1 MKYKILIGCML
12 CLFSF
17 IPKGAANLVL
27 NPYTSQE
34 ISADSIIE
42 RVMTFA
48 PSYESIVSDY
58 RANLYIKGK
67 MNIQKKNFIL
77 RYVPSMFRLQ
87 KGVREYLLETYSD
100 LHYTAPNIYDQKVK
114 ASQGTVRGNRGL
126 PGLLE
131 YFSVNIYSSSLLND
145 ERLLSPLAKNGQKY
159 YKYRIDSVMGDPNN
173 LDYRIRFIP
182 RTKSDQLVGGYMIVS
197 SNVWSVREIRFSG
210 RSELIT
216 FTCWIKMGEVGKK
229 DEFLPIRYDVEALFK
244 FLGNKVDGNYTA
256 SLDYK
261 SIELKE
267 RKVRKKEKKK
277 YNLSESFSL
286 QCDTNAYK
294 TDASTFGVLRPIP
307 LSEGEKQLYKDY
319 TYRRDTVSVQQKTK
333 SQAFWGTMGDLMVED
348 YKFNL
353 SNIGSVRFSPFI
365 NPLLFSYSGS
375 NGLSYRQ
382 DFRYNRIFRGDKWLR
397 IVPKLGYNFTR
408 KEFYWSLNADFE
420 YWPQKR
426 GFFRLSVGNGN
437 RIYSSKMLDE
447 LKAMPDSIFNFDL
460 IHLEYFNFRND
471 SIANALFDLLAEKV
485 KEGVE
490 VRAMFDAFGN
500 WSNNK
505 PLKKRHLKKIRE
517 QGIEIVKFDPFTFPY
532 INHAAHRDHRKI
544 AVIDGEV
551 AYTGGMNIADY
562 YINGLPKIGTWRDM
576 HMRIEGDAVNDLQ
589 EIFLTI
595 WNKETKQNIGG
606 EAYFPKH
613 KEQSDS
619 TNVVVA
625 IVDRTPKKN
634 SRMLSHAYAMSIY
647 SAQKNVHIVNPYFV
661 PTSSIN
667 KALQRTIER
676 GVDVTIMVSSAS
688 DIPFTPDAA
697 LYKLHKLMKR
707 GATVYM
713 YNGGFHH
720 SKIMMVDDIFC
731 TVGTANLNSRS
742 LRYDYE
748 TNAFIFNKE
757 ITGELNEMF
766 RNDIEHC
773 TQLTPEFW
781 KKRSPWKK
789 FVGWFA
795 NLFTPFL

>member
-1 MKYKILIGCML
+1 MKEIRQLRDKILIGCIL

-17 IPKGAANLVL
+17 ISKGAANNYIM
-27 NPYTSQE
+27 NPYTHQE

-48 PSYESIVSDY
+48 PLYETIVSDY

-67 MNIQKKNFIL
+67 MDIQKKNFIL

-131 YFSVNIYSSSLLND
+131 YFNVNIYSSSLLND

-159 YKYRIDSVMGDPNN
+159 YKYQIDSVMGDPNN
-173 LDYRIRFIP
+173 LDYRVRFIP
-182 RTKSDQLVGGYMIVS
+182 RTKSDQLVGGYMVVS

-216 FTCWIKMGEVGKK
+216 FTCWIQMGDVGKK
-229 DEFLPIRYDVEALFK
+229 NEFLPVRYDVEALFK

-267 RKVRKKEKKK
+267 KKVRKKEKRK

-294 TDASTFGVLRPIP
+294 TDASTFAIMRPIP
-307 LSEGEKQLYKDY
+307 LNESEKKLYFDNAL
-319 TYRRDTVSVQQKTK
+319 RRDTATIQKPSK

-382 DFRYNRIFRGDKWLR
+382 DFRYNRLFRGDKLLR

-426 GFFRLSVGNGN
+426 GFFRLNVGNGN
-437 RIYSSKMLDE
+437 RIYSSKVLDE
-447 LKAMPDSIFNFDL
+447 LKAMPDGIFNFDL
-460 IHLEYFNFRND
+460 IHLDYFKDLYFNFRHTVEIVNGLD
-471 SIANALFDLLAEKV
+471 IGLGFSAHKRTAVEPSRFVITGDYPMPPPEFMDKFKNTYISFAPRIRIEWTPGLYYYMNGKRKINLHSIYPTFSVDYERGIKEVFKSTGEYERIEFDLQHQIRMGLMRNIYYRFGFGAFTNQDELYFV
-485 KEGVE
+485 DFANFSRHNLPVGWNDEIGGVFQVLDSRWYNSSRRY
-490 VRAMFDAFGN
+490 VRGHFTYEAPF
-500 WSNNK
+500 
-505 PLKKRHLKKIRE
+505 LILRHLMKYTRYVQNERIYISALSMPHLQPYLE
-517 QGIEIVKFDPFTFPY
+517 VGYGIGTHIFDVGVFVSSENWKFGGIGCKFTF
-532 INHAAHRDHRKI
+532 
-544 AVIDGEV
+544 E
-551 AYTGGMNIADY
+551 
-562 YINGLPKIGTWRDM
+562 L
-576 HMRIEGDAVNDLQ
+576 
-589 EIFLTI
+589 
-595 WNKETKQNIGG
+595 
-606 EAYFPKH
+606 
-613 KEQSDS
+613 
-619 TNVVVA
+619 
-625 IVDRTPKKN
+625 
-634 SRMLSHAYAMSIY
+634 
-647 SAQKNVHIVNPYFV
+647 
-661 PTSSIN
+661 
-667 KALQRTIER
+667 
-676 GVDVTIMVSSAS
+676 
-688 DIPFTPDAA
+688 
-697 LYKLHKLMKR
+697 
-707 GATVYM
+707 
-713 YNGGFHH
+713 
-720 SKIMMVDDIFC
+720 
-731 TVGTANLNSRS
+731 
-742 LRYDYE
+742 
-748 TNAFIFNKE
+748 FN
-757 ITGELNEMF
+757 
-766 RNDIEHC
+766 R
-773 TQLTPEFW
+773 
-781 KKRSPWKK
+781 
-789 FVGWFA
+789 
-795 NLFTPFL
+795 

>member
-131 YFSVNIYSSSLLND
+131 YFNVNIYSSSLLND
-145 ERLLSPLAKNGQKY
+145 ERLLSPLAKNGKKY

-229 DEFLPIRYDVEALFK
+229 DEFLPVRYDVEALFK

-319 TYRRDTVSVQQKTK
+319 TYRRDTVSVQRKSK

-397 IVPKLGYNFTR
+397 IVPKLGYNFTW

-447 LKAMPDSIFNFDL
+447 LKAMPDSIFNLDL
-460 IHLEYFNFRND
+460 IHLDYFKDLYFNFRH
-471 SIANALFDLLAEKV
+471 SF
-485 KEGVE
+485 
-490 VRAMFDAFGN
+490 
-500 WSNNK
+500 
-505 PLKKRHLKKIRE
+505 
-517 QGIEIVKFDPFTFPY
+517 EI
-532 INHAAHRDHRKI
+532 
-544 AVIDGEV
+544 
-551 AYTGGMNIADY
+551 
-562 YINGLPKIGTWRDM
+562 INGLDISLGFSAHKRTAVEKSRFVITGDYPMPPPEFMERFRNTYISFAPRIRVEWTPALYYYMNGKRKINLRSDYPTFSVDYERGIEGVFKSTGEYERVEFDLQHKIQLGLMRNIYYRFGFGAFTNQDELYFVDFANFARHNLPVGWNDEIGGVFQVLDGRWYNSSRRYVRGHFTYEAPFLVLRHLMKYTRYVQNERIYVSALSMPHLQPYLEVGYGIGT
-576 HMRIEGDAVNDLQ
+576 HIFDL
-589 EIFLTI
+589 
-595 WNKETKQNIGG
+595 
-606 EAYFPKH
+606 
-613 KEQSDS
+613 
-619 TNVVVA
+619 
-625 IVDRTPKKN
+625 
-634 SRMLSHAYAMSIY
+634 
-647 SAQKNVHIVNPYFV
+647 
-661 PTSSIN
+661 
-667 KALQRTIER
+667 
-676 GVDVTIMVSSAS
+676 GVFVSSENWKFGG
-688 DIPFTPDAA
+688 IGCKFTFE
-697 LYKLHKLMKR
+697 L
-707 GATVYM
+707 
-713 YNGGFHH
+713 
-720 SKIMMVDDIFC
+720 
-731 TVGTANLNSRS
+731 
-742 LRYDYE
+742 
-748 TNAFIFNKE
+748 FN
-757 ITGELNEMF
+757 
-766 RNDIEHC
+766 R
-773 TQLTPEFW
+773 
-781 KKRSPWKK
+781 
-789 FVGWFA
+789 
-795 NLFTPFL
+795 

>member
-307 LSEGEKQLYKDY
+307 LSEGEKKIYKDY

-460 IHLEYFNFRND
+460 IHLDYFKDLYFNFRHSFEITNGLD
-471 SIANALFDLLAEKV
+471 ISLGFSAHKRTAVEKSRFVITGDYPMPPPEFMERFRNTYISFAPRIRVEWTPALYYYMNGKRKINLRSDYPTFSVDYERGIEGVFKSTGEYERIEFDLQHKIQLGLMRNIYYRFGFGAFTNQDELYFV
-485 KEGVE
+485 DFANFARHNLPVGWNDEIGGVFQVLDGRWYNSSRRY
-490 VRAMFDAFGN
+490 VRGHFTYEAPF
-500 WSNNK
+500 
-505 PLKKRHLKKIRE
+505 LILRHLMKYTRYVQNERLYIRALSMPHLQPYLE
-517 QGIEIVKFDPFTFPY
+517 VGYGIGTHVFDVGVFVSSENWKFSGIGCKFTF
-532 INHAAHRDHRKI
+532 
-544 AVIDGEV
+544 E
-551 AYTGGMNIADY
+551 
-562 YINGLPKIGTWRDM
+562 L
-576 HMRIEGDAVNDLQ
+576 
-589 EIFLTI
+589 
-595 WNKETKQNIGG
+595 
-606 EAYFPKH
+606 
-613 KEQSDS
+613 
-619 TNVVVA
+619 
-625 IVDRTPKKN
+625 
-634 SRMLSHAYAMSIY
+634 
-647 SAQKNVHIVNPYFV
+647 
-661 PTSSIN
+661 
-667 KALQRTIER
+667 
-676 GVDVTIMVSSAS
+676 
-688 DIPFTPDAA
+688 
-697 LYKLHKLMKR
+697 
-707 GATVYM
+707 
-713 YNGGFHH
+713 
-720 SKIMMVDDIFC
+720 
-731 TVGTANLNSRS
+731 
-742 LRYDYE
+742 
-748 TNAFIFNKE
+748 FN
-757 ITGELNEMF
+757 
-766 RNDIEHC
+766 R
-773 TQLTPEFW
+773 
-781 KKRSPWKK
+781 
-789 FVGWFA
+789 
-795 NLFTPFL
+795 

>member
-1 MKYKILIGCML
+1 MKEIRRLRDKILIGCIL
-12 CLFSF
+12 CMFSF
-17 IPKGAANLVL
+17 TLKGAAGNYIM
-27 NPYTSQE
+27 NPYTRQE
-34 ISADSIIE
+34 ISADSIIG

-48 PSYESIVSDY
+48 PLYETIVSDY

-67 MNIQKKNFIL
+67 MDIQKKNFIL

-131 YFSVNIYSSSLLND
+131 YFNVNIYSSSLLND

-173 LDYRIRFIP
+173 LDYRVRFIP

-216 FTCWIKMGEVGKK
+216 FTCWIKMGDVGKK
-229 DEFLPIRYDVEALFK
+229 NEFLPVRYDVEALFK

-267 RKVRKKEKKK
+267 KKVRKKEKTN

-294 TDASTFGVLRPIP
+294 TDASTFAIMRPIP
-307 LSEGEKQLYKDY
+307 LDENEKKLYSDY
-319 TYRRDTVSVQQKTK
+319 MLRRDTAIIQKPSK
-333 SQAFWGTMGDLMVED
+333 SQSFWGTMGDLMVED

-382 DFRYNRIFRGDKWLR
+382 DFRYNRLFRGDKLLR

-426 GFFRLSVGNGN
+426 GFFRLNVGNGN
-437 RIYSSKMLDE
+437 RIYSSKVLDE

-460 IHLEYFNFRND
+460 IHLDYFKDLYFNFRHTLEVVNGLD
-471 SIANALFDLLAEKV
+471 ISLGFSAHKRTAVEPSRFVITGDYPMPPPEFMEKFKNTYISFAPRIRVEWTPGLYYYMNGKRKINLRSLYPTFSVDYERGIKGVFKSTGEYERIEFDLQHQIRLGLMRNIYYRFGFGAFTNQDELYFVDFANFSRHNLPVGWNDEIGGVFQVLDGRWYNSSRRYVRGHFTYEAPFLILKHLMKYTRYVQNERIYVGALAMPHLQPYLEV
-485 KEGVE
+485 GYGIGTHIFDVGVFVSSE
-490 VRAMFDAFGN
+490 NWKFG
-500 WSNNK
+500 
-505 PLKKRHLKKIRE
+505 
-517 QGIEIVKFDPFTFPY
+517 GIGCKFTF
-532 INHAAHRDHRKI
+532 
-544 AVIDGEV
+544 E
-551 AYTGGMNIADY
+551 
-562 YINGLPKIGTWRDM
+562 L
-576 HMRIEGDAVNDLQ
+576 
-589 EIFLTI
+589 
-595 WNKETKQNIGG
+595 
-606 EAYFPKH
+606 
-613 KEQSDS
+613 
-619 TNVVVA
+619 
-625 IVDRTPKKN
+625 
-634 SRMLSHAYAMSIY
+634 
-647 SAQKNVHIVNPYFV
+647 
-661 PTSSIN
+661 
-667 KALQRTIER
+667 
-676 GVDVTIMVSSAS
+676 
-688 DIPFTPDAA
+688 
-697 LYKLHKLMKR
+697 
-707 GATVYM
+707 
-713 YNGGFHH
+713 
-720 SKIMMVDDIFC
+720 
-731 TVGTANLNSRS
+731 
-742 LRYDYE
+742 
-748 TNAFIFNKE
+748 FN
-757 ITGELNEMF
+757 
-766 RNDIEHC
+766 R
-773 TQLTPEFW
+773 
-781 KKRSPWKK
+781 
-789 FVGWFA
+789 
-795 NLFTPFL
+795 

>member
-131 YFSVNIYSSSLLND
+131 YFNVNIYSSSLLND
-145 ERLLSPLAKNGQKY
+145 ERLLSPLARNGKKY

-229 DEFLPIRYDVEALFK
+229 DEFLPVRYDVEALFK

-319 TYRRDTVSVQQKTK
+319 TYRRDTVSVQRKSK

-460 IHLEYFNFRND
+460 IHLDYFKDLYFNFRH
-471 SIANALFDLLAEKV
+471 SF
-485 KEGVE
+485 
-490 VRAMFDAFGN
+490 
-500 WSNNK
+500 
-505 PLKKRHLKKIRE
+505 
-517 QGIEIVKFDPFTFPY
+517 EI
-532 INHAAHRDHRKI
+532 
-544 AVIDGEV
+544 
-551 AYTGGMNIADY
+551 
-562 YINGLPKIGTWRDM
+562 INGLDISLGFSAHTRTAVEKSRFVITYISFAPRIRVEWTPALYYYMNGKRKINLRSDYPTFSVDYERGIEGVFKSTGEYERVEFDLQHKIQLGLMRNIYYRFGFGAFTNQDELYFVDFANFARHNLPVGWNDEIGGVFQVLDGRWYNSSRRYVRGHFTYEAPFLILRHLMKYTRYVQNERLYISALSMPHLQPYLEVGYGIGT
-576 HMRIEGDAVNDLQ
+576 H
-589 EIFLTI
+589 IF
-595 WNKETKQNIGG
+595 
-606 EAYFPKH
+606 
-613 KEQSDS
+613 D
-619 TNVVVA
+619 V
-625 IVDRTPKKN
+625 
-634 SRMLSHAYAMSIY
+634 
-647 SAQKNVHIVNPYFV
+647 
-661 PTSSIN
+661 
-667 KALQRTIER
+667 
-676 GVDVTIMVSSAS
+676 GVFVSSENWKFS
-688 DIPFTPDAA
+688 GIGCKFTFE
-697 LYKLHKLMKR
+697 L
-707 GATVYM
+707 
-713 YNGGFHH
+713 
-720 SKIMMVDDIFC
+720 
-731 TVGTANLNSRS
+731 
-742 LRYDYE
+742 
-748 TNAFIFNKE
+748 FN
-757 ITGELNEMF
+757 
-766 RNDIEHC
+766 R
-773 TQLTPEFW
+773 
-781 KKRSPWKK
+781 
-789 FVGWFA
+789 
-795 NLFTPFL
+795 

>member
-131 YFSVNIYSSSLLND
+131 YFNVNIYSSSLLND
-145 ERLLSPLAKNGQKY
+145 ERLLSPLAKNGKKY

-229 DEFLPIRYDVEALFK
+229 DEFLPVRYDVEALFK

-319 TYRRDTVSVQQKTK
+319 TYRRDTVSVQRKSK

-460 IHLEYFNFRND
+460 IHLDYFKDLYFNFRH
-471 SIANALFDLLAEKV
+471 SF
-485 KEGVE
+485 
-490 VRAMFDAFGN
+490 
-500 WSNNK
+500 
-505 PLKKRHLKKIRE
+505 
-517 QGIEIVKFDPFTFPY
+517 EI
-532 INHAAHRDHRKI
+532 
-544 AVIDGEV
+544 
-551 AYTGGMNIADY
+551 
-562 YINGLPKIGTWRDM
+562 INGLDISLGFSAHKRTAVEKSRFVITGDYPMPPPEFMERFRNTYISFAPRIRVEWTPALYYYMNGKRKINLRSDYPTFSVDYERGIEGVFKSTGEYERVEFDLQHKIQLGLMRNIYYRFGFGAFTNQDEQYFVDFANFARHNLPVGWNDEIGGVFQVLDGRWYNSSRRYVRGHFTYEAPFLILRHLMKYTRYVQNERLYISALSMPHLQPYLEVGYGIGT
-576 HMRIEGDAVNDLQ
+576 H
-589 EIFLTI
+589 IF
-595 WNKETKQNIGG
+595 
-606 EAYFPKH
+606 
-613 KEQSDS
+613 D
-619 TNVVVA
+619 V
-625 IVDRTPKKN
+625 
-634 SRMLSHAYAMSIY
+634 
-647 SAQKNVHIVNPYFV
+647 
-661 PTSSIN
+661 
-667 KALQRTIER
+667 
-676 GVDVTIMVSSAS
+676 GVFVSSENWKFS
-688 DIPFTPDAA
+688 GIGCKFTFE
-697 LYKLHKLMKR
+697 L
-707 GATVYM
+707 
-713 YNGGFHH
+713 
-720 SKIMMVDDIFC
+720 
-731 TVGTANLNSRS
+731 
-742 LRYDYE
+742 
-748 TNAFIFNKE
+748 FN
-757 ITGELNEMF
+757 
-766 RNDIEHC
+766 R
-773 TQLTPEFW
+773 
-781 KKRSPWKK
+781 
-789 FVGWFA
+789 
-795 NLFTPFL
+795 

>member
-1 MKYKILIGCML
+1 MKEIRRLRDKILIGCIL

-17 IPKGAANLVL
+17 IPKGTANNYIM
-27 NPYTSQE
+27 NPYTHQE

-48 PSYESIVSDY
+48 PLYETIVSDY

-67 MNIQKKNFIL
+67 MDIQKKNFIL

-131 YFSVNIYSSSLLND
+131 YFNVNIYSSSLLND

-173 LDYRIRFIP
+173 LDYRVRFIP
-182 RTKSDQLVGGYMIVS
+182 RTKSDQLVGGYMVVS

-216 FTCWIKMGEVGKK
+216 FTCWIQMGDVGKK
-229 DEFLPIRYDVEALFK
+229 NEFLPVRYEVEALFK

-267 RKVRKKEKKK
+267 KKVRKKEKKN

-294 TDASTFGVLRPIP
+294 TDASTFAIMRPIP
-307 LSEGEKQLYKDY
+307 LSESEKKLYSDNVL
-319 TYRRDTVSVQQKTK
+319 RRDTTTVQKQSK

-382 DFRYNRIFRGDKWLR
+382 DFRYNRLFRGDKLLR

-426 GFFRLSVGNGN
+426 GFFRLNVGNGN
-437 RIYSSKMLDE
+437 RIYSSKVLDE

-460 IHLEYFNFRND
+460 IHLDYFKDLYFNFRHTVEVVNGLD
-471 SIANALFDLLAEKV
+471 IGLGFSAHKRTAVEPSRFVITGDYPMPPPEFMDKFKNTYISFAPRIRIEWTPGLYYYMNGKRKINLHSLYPTFSVDYERGIKGVFKSTGEYERIEFDLQHQIRMGLMRNIYYRFGFGAFTNQDELYFV
-485 KEGVE
+485 DFANFSRHNLPMGWNDEIGGVFQVLDSRWYNSSRRY
-490 VRAMFDAFGN
+490 VRGHFTYEAPF
-500 WSNNK
+500 
-505 PLKKRHLKKIRE
+505 LILRHLMKYTRYVQNERIYISALSMPHLQPYLE
-517 QGIEIVKFDPFTFPY
+517 VGYGIGTHIFDVGVFVSSENWKFGGIGCKFTF
-532 INHAAHRDHRKI
+532 
-544 AVIDGEV
+544 E
-551 AYTGGMNIADY
+551 
-562 YINGLPKIGTWRDM
+562 L
-576 HMRIEGDAVNDLQ
+576 
-589 EIFLTI
+589 
-595 WNKETKQNIGG
+595 
-606 EAYFPKH
+606 
-613 KEQSDS
+613 
-619 TNVVVA
+619 
-625 IVDRTPKKN
+625 
-634 SRMLSHAYAMSIY
+634 
-647 SAQKNVHIVNPYFV
+647 
-661 PTSSIN
+661 
-667 KALQRTIER
+667 
-676 GVDVTIMVSSAS
+676 
-688 DIPFTPDAA
+688 
-697 LYKLHKLMKR
+697 
-707 GATVYM
+707 
-713 YNGGFHH
+713 
-720 SKIMMVDDIFC
+720 
-731 TVGTANLNSRS
+731 
-742 LRYDYE
+742 
-748 TNAFIFNKE
+748 FN
-757 ITGELNEMF
+757 
-766 RNDIEHC
+766 R
-773 TQLTPEFW
+773 
-781 KKRSPWKK
+781 
-789 FVGWFA
+789 
-795 NLFTPFL
+795 

>member
-1 MKYKILIGCML
+1 MKYKILIVCML

-17 IPKGAANLVL
+17 ISKGKASYVL
-27 NPYTSQE
+27 NPYNQQD
-34 ISADSIIE
+34 ISADSIID

-67 MNIQKKNFIL
+67 MDIQKKNFIL

-131 YFSVNIYSSSLLND
+131 YFNVNIYSASLLND
-145 ERLLSPLAKNGQKY
+145 ERLMSPLARNGKKY
-159 YKYRIDSVMGDPNN
+159 YKYRIDSVMGDPSN

-216 FTCWIKMGEVGKK
+216 FTCWIKMGDVGKK
-229 DEFLPIRYDVEALFK
+229 DEFLPVSYEVEALFK
-244 FLGNKVDGNYTA
+244 FLGNRVDGKYTA

-267 RKVRKKEKKK
+267 KNTRKKEKKK

-307 LSEGEKQLYKDY
+307 LSDGEKKLYSDYQL
-319 TYRRDTVSVQQKTK
+319 RHDTVTVRQKTK
-333 SQAFWGTMGDLMVED
+333 SQTFWGTMGDLMVED

-353 SNIGSVRFSPFI
+353 SNVGSLRFSPFI

-408 KEFYWSLNADFE
+408 KEFYWSMNADFE

-426 GFFRLSVGNGN
+426 GFFRLNVGNGN

-460 IHLEYFNFRND
+460 IHLDYFKDLYFNFRHSMEITNGLD
-471 SIANALFDLLAEKV
+471 VSLGFSAHKRTAVEQSRFVLTGNYPMPPPDFMDQFRNTYISFAPRIRVEWTPGLYYYMNGKRKINLHSDYPTFSVDYERGIKGIFKSTGEYERVEFDLQHKIKLGLMRNIYYRFGFGAFTNQDELYFV
-485 KEGVE
+485 DFVNFARRNLPVGWNDEIGGVFQVLDGRWYNSSRKY
-490 VRAMFDAFGN
+490 VRGHFTYEAPF
-500 WSNNK
+500 
-505 PLKKRHLKKIRE
+505 LVLRHLMKYTRYVQNERLYISALAMPHLQPYLE
-517 QGIEIVKFDPFTFPY
+517 VGYGIGTHIFDVGVFVSSENWKFGGIGCKFTF
-532 INHAAHRDHRKI
+532 
-544 AVIDGEV
+544 E
-551 AYTGGMNIADY
+551 
-562 YINGLPKIGTWRDM
+562 L
-576 HMRIEGDAVNDLQ
+576 
-589 EIFLTI
+589 
-595 WNKETKQNIGG
+595 
-606 EAYFPKH
+606 
-613 KEQSDS
+613 
-619 TNVVVA
+619 
-625 IVDRTPKKN
+625 
-634 SRMLSHAYAMSIY
+634 
-647 SAQKNVHIVNPYFV
+647 
-661 PTSSIN
+661 
-667 KALQRTIER
+667 
-676 GVDVTIMVSSAS
+676 
-688 DIPFTPDAA
+688 
-697 LYKLHKLMKR
+697 
-707 GATVYM
+707 
-713 YNGGFHH
+713 
-720 SKIMMVDDIFC
+720 
-731 TVGTANLNSRS
+731 
-742 LRYDYE
+742 
-748 TNAFIFNKE
+748 FN
-757 ITGELNEMF
+757 
-766 RNDIEHC
+766 R
-773 TQLTPEFW
+773 
-781 KKRSPWKK
+781 
-789 FVGWFA
+789 
-795 NLFTPFL
+795 

>member
-1 MKYKILIGCML
+1 MKLRIFL
-12 CLFSF
+12 LFLFLSLF
-17 IPKGAANLVL
+17 RAQADVIDSLMTHSRDSIALTSDSLVL
-27 NPYTSQE
+27 
-34 ISADSIIE
+34 
-42 RVMTFA
+42 
-48 PSYESIVSDY
+48 
-58 RANLYIKGK
+58 
-67 MNIQKKNFIL
+67 
-77 RYVPSMFRLQ
+77 
-87 KGVREYLLETYSD
+87 
-100 LHYTAPNIYDQKVK
+100 
-114 ASQGTVRGNRGL
+114 
-126 PGLLE
+126 
-131 YFSVNIYSSSLLND
+131 
-145 ERLLSPLAKNGQKY
+145 
-159 YKYRIDSVMGDPNN
+159 
-173 LDYRIRFIP
+173 RF
-182 RTKSDQLVGGYMIVS
+182 
-197 SNVWSVREIRFSG
+197 
-210 RSELIT
+210 
-216 FTCWIKMGEVGKK
+216 
-229 DEFLPIRYDVEALFK
+229 
-244 FLGNKVDGNYTA
+244 
-256 SLDYK
+256 
-261 SIELKE
+261 
-267 RKVRKKEKKK
+267 
-277 YNLSESFSL
+277 LSES
-286 QCDTNAYK
+286 
-294 TDASTFGVLRPIP
+294 GIPISDNNKVR
-307 LSEGEKQLYKDY
+307 LLKSGREK
-319 TYRRDTVSVQQKTK
+319 
-333 SQAFWGTMGDLMVED
+333 
-348 YKFNL
+348 
-353 SNIGSVRFSPFI
+353 FI
-365 NPLLFSYSGS
+365 DLFSAI
-375 NGLSYRQ
+375 R
-382 DFRYNRIFRGDKWLR
+382 DAKHH
-397 IVPKLGYNFTR
+397 
-408 KEFYWSLNADFE
+408 
-420 YWPQKR
+420 
-426 GFFRLSVGNGN
+426 
-437 RIYSSKMLDE
+437 
-447 LKAMPDSIFNFDL
+447 

-532 INHAAHRDHRKI
+532 INHAAHRDHR
-544 AVIDGEV
+544 
-551 AYTGGMNIADY
+551 DY

-613 KEQSDS
+613 KEQSDT
-619 TNVVVA
+619 TNIVVA

-766 RNDIEHC
+766 QNDIEHC

>member
-353 SNIGSVRFSPFI
+353 ANIGSVRFSPFI

-382 DFRYNRIFRGDKWLR
+382 DFRYNRLFRGDKLLR

-426 GFFRLSVGNGN
+426 GFFRLNVGNGN
-437 RIYSSKMLDE
+437 RIYSSKVLDE

-460 IHLEYFNFRND
+460 IHLDYFKDLYFNFFHSVEVTNGLDISVGFSAHKRTAVERSRFVITGDYPMPPPEFMDKFKNTYISFAPRIRVEWTPGLYYYMNGKRKINLRSFYPTFSVD
-471 SIANALFDLLAEKV
+471 YERGIKDVFKSTGEYERIEFDLQHQIRLGLMRNIYYRFGFGAFTNQDELYFV
-485 KEGVE
+485 DFVNFSRHNLPVGWNDEIGGVFQVLDGRWYNSSRRY
-490 VRAMFDAFGN
+490 VRGHFTYEAPF
-500 WSNNK
+500 
-505 PLKKRHLKKIRE
+505 LVLRHLMKYTRYVQNERIYVSALSMPHLQPYLE
-517 QGIEIVKFDPFTFPY
+517 VGYGIGTHIFDLGVFVSSENWKFGGIGCKFTF
-532 INHAAHRDHRKI
+532 
-544 AVIDGEV
+544 E
-551 AYTGGMNIADY
+551 
-562 YINGLPKIGTWRDM
+562 L
-576 HMRIEGDAVNDLQ
+576 
-589 EIFLTI
+589 
-595 WNKETKQNIGG
+595 
-606 EAYFPKH
+606 
-613 KEQSDS
+613 
-619 TNVVVA
+619 
-625 IVDRTPKKN
+625 
-634 SRMLSHAYAMSIY
+634 
-647 SAQKNVHIVNPYFV
+647 
-661 PTSSIN
+661 
-667 KALQRTIER
+667 
-676 GVDVTIMVSSAS
+676 
-688 DIPFTPDAA
+688 
-697 LYKLHKLMKR
+697 
-707 GATVYM
+707 
-713 YNGGFHH
+713 
-720 SKIMMVDDIFC
+720 
-731 TVGTANLNSRS
+731 
-742 LRYDYE
+742 
-748 TNAFIFNKE
+748 FN
-757 ITGELNEMF
+757 
-766 RNDIEHC
+766 R
-773 TQLTPEFW
+773 
-781 KKRSPWKK
+781 
-789 FVGWFA
+789 
-795 NLFTPFL
+795 